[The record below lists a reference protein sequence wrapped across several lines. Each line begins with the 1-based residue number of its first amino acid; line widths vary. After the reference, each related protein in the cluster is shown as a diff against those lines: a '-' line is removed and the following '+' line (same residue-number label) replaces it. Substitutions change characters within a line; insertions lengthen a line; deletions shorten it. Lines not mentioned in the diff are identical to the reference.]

1 MEGWELLLR
10 AACSRLAVVTPRAS
24 ISAGSMA
31 TTTPSPAMLT
41 RPRTR
46 LWMRLRASVRSWVC
60 GADSTAIS

>member
-24 ISAGSMA
+24 ISAGSTA

-46 LWMRLRASVRSWVC
+46 LWIRLRASVRSWVC
-60 GADSTAIS
+60 GPDSTAIS